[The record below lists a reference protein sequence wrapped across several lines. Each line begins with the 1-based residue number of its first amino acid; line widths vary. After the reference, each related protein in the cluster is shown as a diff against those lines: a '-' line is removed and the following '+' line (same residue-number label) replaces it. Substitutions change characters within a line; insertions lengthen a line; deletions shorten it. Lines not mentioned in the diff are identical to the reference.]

1 MDLIEEI
8 NKLEKE
14 IESNKIKT
22 EFDKNRFISKI
33 RTGLGEEIKNNP
45 NKVIVIK
52 KSKFQ
57 RLKESISKKI
67 SYIFKMF

>member
-1 MDLIEEI
+1 MNLIEEI

-22 EFDKNRFISKI
+22 EFNKNRFINKI
-33 RTGLGEEIKNNP
+33 KSGLGEEIKNNP

-57 RLKESISKKI
+57 RLKENISKKI
-67 SYIFKMF
+67 TYIFKMF

>member
-22 EFDKNRFISKI
+22 EFDKNRFIDKI
-33 RTGLGEEIKNNP
+33 KSGLGEEIKNNP

-52 KSKFQ
+52 KSRFQ
-57 RLKESISKKI
+57 RLKENIGKKI
-67 SYIFKMF
+67 TYIFKMF

>member
-1 MDLIEEI
+1 MNLIEEI

-22 EFDKNRFISKI
+22 EFDKNRFIDKI
-33 RTGLGEEIKNNP
+33 KSGLGEEIKNNP